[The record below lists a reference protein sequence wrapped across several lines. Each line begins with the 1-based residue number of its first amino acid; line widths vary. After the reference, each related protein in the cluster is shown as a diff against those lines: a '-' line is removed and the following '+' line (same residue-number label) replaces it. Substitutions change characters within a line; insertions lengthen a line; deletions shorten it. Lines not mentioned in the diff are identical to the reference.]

1 MIDSPAIKYRD
12 ESARS
17 VPSVL
22 FILSQS
28 FALVAGSS
36 TFQGNPV
43 FAVLCFDCDSHK
55 AMTRASTY
63 PTAIILGNLLSGGRF
78 LSPFDDTSIRR
89 PLCPTSSLPV
99 LADFPLP
106 TLSLPTLFHAFA
118 RSFTCFN
125 IIVIDAIVF
134 RKNRY

>member
-1 MIDSPAIKYRD
+1 
-12 ESARS
+12 
-17 VPSVL
+17 
-22 FILSQS
+22 
-28 FALVAGSS
+28 
-36 TFQGNPV
+36 
-43 FAVLCFDCDSHK
+43 
-55 AMTRASTY
+55 MTRASTY